1 MVHRICELRLKP
13 MNIDRV
19 KLLNKLLDL
28 KKKKKYIEV
37 FKRKTPANSD
47 KFFAEFFQSFSSA
60 VGFVEYSNAQED
72 IESIIESH
80 FSSPVKLNPFYKL
93 WIRDM
98 SEVCKIFCKFLR
110 NDKISFWIGTH
121 RGCKRFHVDM
131 VPYRL
136 LLTYFGKGTEI
147 LPNHA
152 ADRNAFQDGKTNNQI
167 VKNKAAIRHLQKWD
181 IAVFKGG
188 NNGILHRTPDSA
200 LIDNSSILMRLDS
213 SSFLESLK
221 NTKIQ

>member
-1 MVHRICELRLKP
+1 MY
-13 MNIDRV
+13 IDKVVLQNR
-19 KLLNKLLDL
+19 LLDF
-28 KKKKKYIEV
+28 KKKKKYLQV
-37 FKRKTPANSD
+37 FKRKTPTNSD
-47 KFFAEFFQSFSSA
+47 KFFKEFFQSFSSA
-60 VGFVEYSNAQED
+60 VGFVKYSNAQED
-72 IESIIESH
+72 IESIIENR
-80 FSSPVKLNPFYKL
+80 FSSTVKLNPFYKL
-93 WIRDM
+93 WIKDM
-98 SEVCKIFCKFLR
+98 SEICKIFCKFLK

-136 LLTYFGKGTEI
+136 LFTYFGKGIEI

-152 ADRNAFQDGKTNNQI
+152 ANRNAFQDGKPNRYI
-167 VKNKAAIRHLQKWD
+167 IKNKAAIRHLQKWD

-213 SSFLESLK
+213 FSFLESIKRSNL
-221 NTKIQ
+221 Q

>member
-1 MVHRICELRLKP
+1 MY
-13 MNIDRV
+13 IDKVILQNR
-19 KLLNKLLDL
+19 LLDF
-28 KKKKKYIEV
+28 KMKKKYLQV
-37 FKRKTPANSD
+37 FKRKTPTNSD
-47 KFFAEFFQSFSSA
+47 KFFKEFFRSFSSA
-60 VGFVEYSNAQED
+60 VGFVKYSNAQED
-72 IESIIESH
+72 IESIIENR
-80 FSSPVKLNPFYKL
+80 FSSTVKLNPFYKL
-93 WIRDM
+93 WIKDM
-98 SEVCKIFCKFLR
+98 SEICRIFCKFLK

-152 ADRNAFQDGKTNNQI
+152 ANRNAFQDGKPNRHI
-167 VKNKAAIRHLQKWD
+167 IKNKAAIRHLQKWD

-213 SSFLESLK
+213 FSFLESIKRSNL
-221 NTKIQ
+221 Q